1 MYLTARNMDFSLS
14 EFLAGTAFGEL
25 TRAGIRYFQSKTE
38 NKLDIAASVRDIA
51 QCHHIMQEVIRQ
63 TLFDRFIIFEAEDS
77 AGKIVAGKR
86 VLVTSIYEEYDPE
99 SNIPRVEIDRWQ
111 SDGYYYDVFADMLT
125 KGTKTILFDEMPE
138 SKLKNIYMTQGVKI
152 SHVCHLATTDNSAKV
167 FYCSVSSTV
176 RDFSDSNDMAMME
189 SGVDRLKAIFEKYK
203 NFHIKK

>member
-1 MYLTARNMDFSLS
+1 MYITARNMDFSLS

-25 TRAGIRYFQSKTE
+25 TRAGIKYFQSKTE

-86 VLVTSIYEEYDPE
+86 IFVTSIYEEYDPE

-111 SDGYYYDVFADMLT
+111 SDGFYYDVFADMLT
-125 KGTKTILFDEMPE
+125 NGSKTILYDEMKD
-138 SKLKNIYMTQGVKI
+138 SKLKNIYTAQGVKI
-152 SHVCHLATTDNSAKV
+152 SHVCHLATTDDLAKV

-176 RDFSDSNDMAMME
+176 RDFSDSNDMAMMQ